1 MAQVTQCKCDE
12 GVRLDSDRIIALYA
26 KLGPVGAEQLIS
38 ATMEDLA
45 VQLSLIERL
54 AQGDN
59 LDDLRAAIEGLLPLA
74 RQVGLPMLARVARD
88 LIDCVGQGNAPATA
102 AVLARL
108 LRIGDSGLTAVW
120 DLADMGI

>member
-1 MAQVTQCKCDE
+1 MAQVTQCNWEE

-26 KLGPVGAEQLIS
+26 KLGPAGAEQLIS

-45 VQLSLIERL
+45 VQLSIVERL
-54 AQGDN
+54 VRTGSGDE
-59 LDDLRAAIEGLLPLA
+59 LRMAIEGLLPLA

-88 LIDCVGQGNAPATA
+88 LIDCVQQENGPATA

-108 LRIGDSGLTAVW
+108 MRIGDRGLTAVW
-120 DLADMGI
+120 DLADMGV